1 MAKNRSRKEIVCI
14 YGILIVAVC
23 FSLFPVVWGL
33 STSLKDAASSTAY
46 PPKLI
51 PSPVYTA
58 NYETLFTKSHMPRY
72 LTNSTIVAILT
83 VFCTILIAS
92 HSGYATARFRFPGR
106 RIILF
111 LLLST
116 AMIPGI
122 SILVPLY
129 SLSIRLGIHDTYFV
143 LVCVYTAWQ
152 VAIATWIM
160 KGFFETIPKGL
171 EEAAKIDGCS
181 TLGAFYRVV
190 LPLSQPGLAAVGIL
204 VFIYVW
210 NDFIFG
216 YTLTISD
223 EMTLIQRGLQN
234 YITAFGVEW
243 GLLMAALMIALF
255 PVIVLFILLQSR
267 FVEGLTSGA
276 AKG

>member
-1 MAKNRSRKEIVCI
+1 MMKNRSRKEIACI

-23 FSLFPVVWGL
+23 FSLFPIVWGL
-33 STSLKDAASSTAY
+33 STSLKDAANATAY

-51 PSPVYTA
+51 PFPIYST
-58 NYETLFTKSHMPRY
+58 NYEALFTKSNMPRY
-72 LTNSTIVAILT
+72 LINSTLVAILT

-106 RIILF
+106 KIMLF
-111 LLLST
+111 LLLLT

-129 SLSIRLGIHDTYFV
+129 SLSIKLGIHDTYFV
-143 LVCVYTAWQ
+143 LVFVYTAWQ
-152 VAIATWIM
+152 VATATWIM
-160 KGFFETIPKGL
+160 KGFFETIPREL
-171 EEAAKIDGCS
+171 EEAAMIDGSS
-181 TLGAFYRVV
+181 TIGAFYRIVF
-190 LPLSQPGLAAVGIL
+190 PLSQPGLAAVGIL

-210 NDFIFG
+210 NDFIFQ

-243 GLLMAALMIALF
+243 GLLMAALMIALL
-255 PVIVLFILLQSR
+255 PVIVLFLLLQSR

>member
-1 MAKNRSRKEIVCI
+1 MRNRSRREIACI

-23 FSLFPVVWGL
+23 FALFPIVWGL
-33 STSLKDAASSTAY
+33 STSLKDAARATAY

-51 PSPVYTA
+51 PHPVYIA
-58 NYETLFTKSHMPRY
+58 NYLSLFTKSHMPRY
-72 LTNSTIVAILT
+72 LVNSTVVSLST
-83 VFCTILIAS
+83 VICTILIAS

-106 RIILF
+106 KIVLF

-122 SILVPLY
+122 SILAPLY

-143 LVCVYTAWQ
+143 LVFVYSAWQ
-152 VAIATWIM
+152 VATATWIM
-160 KGFFETIPKGL
+160 KGFFETIPRGL

-181 TLGAFYRVV
+181 TLGAFYRIIF
-190 LPLSQPGLAAVGIL
+190 PLSQPGLAAVGIL

-210 NDFIFG
+210 NDFVFQ

-243 GLLMAALMIALF
+243 GLLMAALMVALL
-255 PVIVLFILLQSR
+255 PVIGLFIFLQSR